1 MALPYSFLLS
11 LQILLFLVTGTRS
24 EDIIF
29 TSCGNTN
36 YNAGSAYESNLRSL
50 ITKLTEYTW
59 NSSLYSTT
67 TIGSSPDA
75 QVFGLAQCRPDVS
88 AATCIDCLNSSATAA
103 VGAKGC
109 PQSKSAA
116 FRADHCVLR
125 YSDQRFFS
133 IPETS
138 KILPLANIENASNP
152 VVFKQTVNALMGKI
166 SPEASTAESRFGE
179 GNANYSELKDIY
191 GMAWCTQDLS
201 SSDCQQCLDGMAGM
215 LPVDKV
221 GGQVMTVSCI
231 TRFETYSFLSV
242 LPPPSTA
249 EVPPRPSPAAV
260 EGGNSGNGKDGQSKG
275 NNTNTTKK
283 ILIIVLPVSVVFTLL
298 SVFLILQS
306 TKRRAPK
313 RLRTSHFVE
322 KENIRS
328 TESLLFDMDTIRKA
342 TNDFSEENK
351 LGEGG
356 FGPVYKGLLEDGQ
369 HIAVKRL
376 SRTSTQ
382 GFVEMK
388 NEVALVAKLQHK
400 NLVRLLGCCL
410 EENEKILVYEYL
422 PKTSLDKYLFD
433 STERPQFDW
442 GTRYK
447 IIEGIGRGLL
457 YLHEDSRLKIIHRDL
472 KASNILLDNSMRPK
486 ISDFGLARLFHI
498 DQTQQNTNRI
508 AGTFGYMAPEY
519 AMTGLFST
527 KSDVFSYGVLI
538 LEIITGRRNGIFA
551 DIGHHL
557 DLLGYVWKYWN
568 EGTATALQV
577 VDQCLG
583 HEFQPQEV
591 LRCLQIGLLCV
602 QEDSLLR
609 PSMNSVMVMISSHST
624 TIPIPS
630 TPPFYMTGRDS
641 DSSVQKSEQNV
652 YEKENLRAVSA
663 NSVTITDLEAR

>member
-260 EGGNSGNGKDGQSKG
+260 EGGNSGNGKDGQSK
-275 NNTNTTKK
+275 
-283 ILIIVLPVSVVFTLL
+283 
-298 SVFLILQS
+298 
-306 TKRRAPK
+306 
-313 RLRTSHFVE
+313 E

-557 DLLGYVWKYWN
+557 DLLGYVRIPLLSLVTEWIMGVKVWKYWN

>member
-1 MALPYSFLLS
+1 
-11 LQILLFLVTGTRS
+11 
-24 EDIIF
+24 
-29 TSCGNTN
+29 
-36 YNAGSAYESNLRSL
+36 
-50 ITKLTEYTW
+50 
-59 NSSLYSTT
+59 
-67 TIGSSPDA
+67 
-75 QVFGLAQCRPDVS
+75 
-88 AATCIDCLNSSATAA
+88 
-103 VGAKGC
+103 
-109 PQSKSAA
+109 
-116 FRADHCVLR
+116 
-125 YSDQRFFS
+125 
-133 IPETS
+133 
-138 KILPLANIENASNP
+138 
-152 VVFKQTVNALMGKI
+152 
-166 SPEASTAESRFGE
+166 
-179 GNANYSELKDIY
+179 
-191 GMAWCTQDLS
+191 MAWCTQDLS
-201 SSDCQQCLDGMAGM
+201 SSDCQQCLDGMAGR

-249 EVPPRPSPAAV
+249 EEPPRPSPVAV
-260 EGGNSGNGKDGQSKG
+260 EDGNSGNGKDGQSKG

-283 ILIIVLPVSVVFTLL
+283 VLIIVLPVSFVFTLL

-306 TKRRAPK
+306 TRRRAPK
-313 RLRTSHFVE
+313 RLRTEMLFGIRLKTKLSLGHFVE

-342 TNDFSEENK
+342 TNDFSEANK

-410 EENEKILVYEYL
+410 EDNEKILVYEYL

-433 STERPQFDW
+433 STERSQLDW
-442 GTRYK
+442 GTRCK

-472 KASNILLDNSMRPK
+472 KASNILLDNNMRPK

-508 AGTFGYMAPEY
+508 AGTYGYMAPEY
-519 AMTGLFST
+519 AMNGLFST

-551 DIGHHL
+551 DTGHHL
-557 DLLGYVWKYWN
+557 DLLGYVWKHWS

-583 HEFQPQEV
+583 HEFQPQEL
-591 LRCLQIGLLCV
+591 LRCLHIGLLCV

-624 TIPIPS
+624 SIPIPS
-630 TPPFYMTGRDS
+630 TPPFYIRGSSYGDS
-641 DSSVQKSEQNV
+641 VSS
-652 YEKENLRAVSA
+652 A
-663 NSVTITDLEAR
+663 